1 MFPCPLVVVV
11 TEKKL
16 QICRVINLYYSL
28 SLYCRRPQHRFCPSF
43 QHPRS
48 LPPSQSTPTH
58 GSSPTIRTPPPF
70 HRRPSA
76 ANPARVA
83 SAAIS
88 CFPLHARSP
97 YPLRWREVANRN
109 SLVLSFNGATTHR
122 MPRFRARDLS
132 NLRTGSRC
140 PWRPRFFSL
149 RHIHG
154 RTRRLPHHACG
165 RPLLLS
171 GPPLFSAIPP
181 PPRQ

>member
-1 MFPCPLVVVV
+1 V
-11 TEKKL
+11 T
-16 QICRVINLYYSL
+16 RNTSVHVNYLYYSL

-48 LPPSQSTPTH
+48 LPPPRSTPTH
-58 GSSPTIRTPPPF
+58 GSSPRSPPRTPPPF
-70 HRRPSA
+70 HRRASA
-76 ANPARVA
+76 ANLARVA

-109 SLVLSFNGATTHR
+109 SLGLSSNGATTHR
-122 MPRFRARDLS
+122 LPRFRARDLS

-140 PWRPRFFSL
+140 PWRPRFFSPHRL
-149 RHIHG
+149 LFSPRHIHG
-154 RTRRLPHHACG
+154 RTRRLPHRACG

-171 GPPLFSAIPP
+171 GSTLFSAIPP